1 MADPIVLKDAQPAV
15 DPARIGISYSGG
27 GPLVIVE
34 LGIARAFVK
43 KGIVPAVITGASAGA
58 LAGAAHALDPI
69 GGRGIEIAAD
79 ICGTFSNA
87 KLGLDPFHVALKVI
101 RERTGLTGLGD
112 NTAFGPPLSA
122 AVKRTLGLANV
133 TMGLFR
139 PPDRPKLMIVATD
152 VVQKRAIWFPDDTPL
167 DQALVAS
174 TAIPGVFPW
183 REMVVNGETLFL
195 VDGGVVMNQPLS
207 NLVEQGCGTI
217 YACAVGSNAPLAPP
231 KNLIEN
237 ALRAVNLAMHQA
249 TKLEEDYVRLKLDGI
264 GTVRHIHPEVVVP
277 ADNFNFTPQLVRS
290 VMADAEAQT
299 LAWLDQNH
307 PE

>member
-1 MADPIVLKDAQPAV
+1 MADPIVLKDVQPEV

-34 LGIARAFVK
+34 LGIARAFVR

-58 LAGAAHALDPI
+58 LAGAAHALDPV
-69 GGRGIEIAAD
+69 GGRGIEIAAE
-79 ICGTFSNA
+79 ICGTFSNF
-87 KLGLDPFHVALKVI
+87 KLGLDPFHVTLKVI

-112 NTAFGPPLSA
+112 NSAFGPPLAA
-122 AVKRTLGLANV
+122 AVMRDLGLENV
-133 TMGLFR
+133 TIGHFR

-174 TAIPGVFPW
+174 TAIPGIFPW
-183 REMVVNGETLFL
+183 REMVVNGERLFL

-217 YACAVGSNAPLAPP
+217 YACAVGSTAPLAPP

-237 ALRAVNLAMHQA
+237 ALRAVNLSMHQA
-249 TKLEEDYVRLKLDGI
+249 TKLEEDYVRLKLGDRGS
-264 GTVRHIHPEVVVP
+264 VRHIHPEVVVP
-277 ADNFNFTPQLVRS
+277 TDNFDFTPQMVRS